1 MAADTVKP
9 NKPQA
14 ELLGKLY
21 LEAATPSDRLPYSDA
36 FERLYAVYAEA
47 THMPPDAYDGRRQ
60 VWRMLCGLRK
70 SGDLPRLDLPRKNTV
85 LECTGDQEQALRR
98 LYAGTGLPVDRLP
111 YTAQFERLYAELCRA
126 GLNQMTGWGFSPDRL
141 NGRSER
147 QWVWLRLVA
156 LRKSGKL
163 GRKTG
168 RKVK

>member
-1 MAADTVKP
+1 MAANAVKP

-36 FERLYAVYAEA
+36 FERLYAAYAEA
-47 THMPPDAYDGRRQ
+47 THLPPDAHDGRWR

-70 SGDLPRLDLPRKNTV
+70 SGGLPRLGLPRKAAV
-85 LECTGDQEQALRR
+85 LECTEDQEQALRR
-98 LYAGTGLPVDRLP
+98 LYAATGLPVDRLP
-111 YTAQFERLYAELCRA
+111 YTAQFERLYSELALA
-126 GLNQMTGWGFSPDRL
+126 GQNQMSGWGFVPDRL
-141 NGRSER
+141 NSRSER
-147 QWVWLRLVA
+147 QWVWLRLAA
-156 LRKSGKL
+156 LRKAGKL

>member
-1 MAADTVKP
+1 MAANTVKP

-36 FERLYAVYAEA
+36 FERLYAAYAEA
-47 THMPPDAYDGRRQ
+47 THLPPDAHDGRRR

-70 SGDLPRLDLPRKNTV
+70 SGGLPRLGLPRRNAV
-85 LECTGDQEQALRR
+85 LEYTEDQEQALRR
-98 LYAGTGLPVDRLP
+98 LYAGTGLPADRLP
-111 YTAQFERLYAELCRA
+111 YTAQFERLYSELSRSGMSQMA
-126 GLNQMTGWGFSPDRL
+126 GWSFTPDRL

-156 LRKSGKL
+156 LRKAGKL

>member
-1 MAADTVKP
+1 MAANTVKP

-47 THMPPDAYDGRRQ
+47 THMPPDAHDGRRR

-70 SGDLPRLDLPRKNTV
+70 SGDLPRLDLPRRNAV
-85 LECTGDQEQALRR
+85 LEYTEDQEQALRR

-111 YTAQFERLYAELCRA
+111 YTAQFERLFSEFFPRLGDHPGRA
-126 GLNQMTGWGFSPDRL
+126 A
-141 NGRSER
+141 R

-156 LRKSGKL
+156 LRKAGKL

-168 RKVK
+168 RKVN